1 MTTDFVTTQLLGCQ
15 PLARPDG
22 RVALRLD
29 TDRLGA
35 IAFEVDRERVAM
47 LRNTLSDIEQFL
59 DRTEGRG

>member
-15 PLARPDG
+15 SLARPDG

-35 IAFEVDRERVAM
+35 IAFEVDRERIAI
-47 LRNTLSDIEQFL
+47 LRKALSEIEQFL
-59 DRTEGRG
+59 NGTEGGA